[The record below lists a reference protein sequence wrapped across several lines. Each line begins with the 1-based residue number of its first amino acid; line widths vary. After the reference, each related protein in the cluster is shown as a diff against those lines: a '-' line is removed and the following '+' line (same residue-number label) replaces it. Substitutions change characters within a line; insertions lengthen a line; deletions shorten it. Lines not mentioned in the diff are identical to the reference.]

1 MPTLANDTH
10 LVGTRSGLVR
20 AATRLADVTAR
31 RQPVSAGAE
40 VCQTG
45 AVLSA
50 VADLLDGIN
59 HEQRAALGH
68 SARLGLVTQAQKLA
82 NRVDGL
88 LRVLVGEAEQA
99 GSSMAA
105 QGTPTTTWLGM
116 VGQMSPKQ
124 ASGLVFA
131 GKELTTH
138 PITRQ
143 AALSGQV
150 NSEQARTI
158 HSVLTE
164 LPQDLDDEQRQA
176 AETLLVEHAAS
187 TPAEGLAKMA
197 PQVLAEVAPDHP
209 ATSVADELARL
220 DAQRKRAQAKR
231 SLWFGSDGDG
241 STLIRGSLPTLDAAP
256 LIKLISAYVE
266 SDRRTGRERLDR
278 LAEQRTPEQRR
289 ADALLALVAAHQQ
302 ARQAPGVIGD
312 RPRVVV
318 IMQAEQLRQQ
328 AEQAGLLEQGE
339 QIGAGDLRRLCCDAD
354 LMPAV
359 LGGASEVLDI
369 GRTQRLVTPA
379 IRRGLSLRDGGCVF
393 PGCDQSDAR
402 CEAHHIQPW
411 WDGGTT
417 ALDNLVLLCP
427 HHHQL
432 VEPPRFWSGAPP
444 DRWQIRLDQHGMPEV
459 LPPTRVDP
467 ERRPIP
473 ERPPIPDRARPTQ
486 PLGERPQQQLG
497 PPETHPPYPPSTRE
511 SEDCSVWGFS
521 A

>member
-150 NSEQARTI
+150 NSE
-158 HSVLTE
+158 
-164 LPQDLDDEQRQA
+164 
-176 AETLLVEHAAS
+176 
-187 TPAEGLAKMA
+187 
-197 PQVLAEVAPDHP
+197 
-209 ATSVADELARL
+209 
-220 DAQRKRAQAKR
+220 
-231 SLWFGSDGDG
+231 
-241 STLIRGSLPTLDAAP
+241 
-256 LIKLISAYVE
+256 
-266 SDRRTGRERLDR
+266 
-278 LAEQRTPEQRR
+278 
-289 ADALLALVAAHQQ
+289 
-302 ARQAPGVIGD
+302 
-312 RPRVVV
+312 
-318 IMQAEQLRQQ
+318 
-328 AEQAGLLEQGE
+328 
-339 QIGAGDLRRLCCDAD
+339 
-354 LMPAV
+354 
-359 LGGASEVLDI
+359 
-369 GRTQRLVTPA
+369 
-379 IRRGLSLRDGGCVF
+379 
-393 PGCDQSDAR
+393 
-402 CEAHHIQPW
+402 
-411 WDGGTT
+411 
-417 ALDNLVLLCP
+417 
-427 HHHQL
+427 
-432 VEPPRFWSGAPP
+432 
-444 DRWQIRLDQHGMPEV
+444 
-459 LPPTRVDP
+459 
-467 ERRPIP
+467 
-473 ERPPIPDRARPTQ
+473 
-486 PLGERPQQQLG
+486 
-497 PPETHPPYPPSTRE
+497 
-511 SEDCSVWGFS
+511 
-521 A
+521 